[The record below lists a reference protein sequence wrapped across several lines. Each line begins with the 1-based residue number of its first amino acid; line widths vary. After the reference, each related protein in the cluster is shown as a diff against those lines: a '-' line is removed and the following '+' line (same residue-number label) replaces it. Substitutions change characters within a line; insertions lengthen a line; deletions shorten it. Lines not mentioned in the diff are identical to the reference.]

1 MKRFFLVLTVF
12 TVIFLMVSCGD
23 DSSSKRNNMMLGGN
37 DGNSSGSCETVDGA
51 TWSSLSS
58 GRMDWYEANEYCESL
73 NECGYSDWHL
83 PSISELRT
91 LIKNC
96 DGAEADGS
104 CGLSESCRDWEC
116 LFDDYD
122 CWCDCRKDN
131 GGYYSRLG
139 DDDKVS
145 LWSSTGLEDSGYAW
159 FVPFG
164 GACDEY
170 DVGDYFEKDYSRNNR
185 VRCVRSGSY
194 NDNDDYGDD
203 DYGDDDYGDDD
214 YSDSSYESGSY
225 SCAEIYDCQVNSCSS
240 SDQECQQNCFNKGTS
255 SAQSTASTMFQ
266 CWNSYCG
273 DDSASNTCL
282 DDYCY
287 DETHDCNLYTK
298 TGCVGL
304 NDCLN
309 NCGSDEDCQE
319 SCFNAAS
326 SEGQNRF
333 VDFYNCSQSYCSEYT
348 QQEYV
353 DCMYSYCSNEIYKC
367 GFRD

>member
-1 MKRFFLVLTVF
+1 MMILQKKRN
-12 TVIFLMVSCGD
+12 IIIGNGGD
-23 DSSSKRNNMMLGGN
+23 DDSN
-37 DGNSSGSCETVDGA
+37 GSCKNVDGA

-58 GRMDWYEANEYCESL
+58 KTMDWYDAKNYCENL
-73 NECGYSDWHL
+73 TECGHSDWHL
-83 PSISELRT
+83 PNIEELRT

-104 CGLSESCRDWEC
+104 CRLRESCRDWDC
-116 LFDDYD
+116 LFDDDD
-122 CWCDCRKDN
+122 CYCDCRKNN

-145 LWSSTGLEDSGYAW
+145 LWSSSTVPDDETDDAW

-170 DVGDYFEKDYSRNNR
+170 DDNFYKGNGNYNR

-194 NDNDDYGDD
+194 DDDDDYGDD
-203 DYGDDDYGDDD
+203 DYGDDDYGD
-214 YSDSSYESGSY
+214 SSYETGSY
-225 SCAEIYDCQVNSCSS
+225 SCAEIYECQMNNCSS
-240 SDQECQQNCFNKGTS
+240 SDQNCQEDCFYKGTS
-255 SAQSTASTMFQ
+255 SAQDTASTMFE

-287 DETHDCNLYTK
+287 DETHECPLYPNTDCPHIYN
-298 TGCVGL
+298 
-304 NDCLN
+304 CLN
-309 NCGSDEDCQE
+309 NCSSGNEDCQQG
-319 SCFNAAS
+319 CLDAAS
-326 SEGQNRF
+326 STGYNRF
-333 VDFYNCSQSYCSEYT
+333 WDLYNCTGEYCSELSDDAY
-348 QQEYV
+348 ENCV
-353 DCMYSYCSNEIYKC
+353 RSYCNNELYKC